1 MENADGLEGRMTRYV
16 DRSIDSL
23 RSELRDHYATKE
35 QFVEIKEQVAD
46 CEKSTDTYLTA
57 LRDSESRILGTF
69 DRAVVPAIKLQ
80 EQLLTTTTRLREAE
94 TQVALATV
102 ETKTTQTT
110 QTVTVT
116 PATIPPF
123 WTVIK
128 AWSGNVSIIG
138 GAFLTLV
145 AIAIIVIAWWV
156 WSVQHTPRP

>member
-23 RSELRDHYATKE
+23 RSELKDHYATKE

-94 TQVALATV
+94 TQIAVASV
-102 ETKTTQTT
+102 ETKTQTTQTT
-110 QTVTVT
+110 QTITVS
-116 PATIPPF
+116 PIPPF
-123 WTVIK
+123 WTIIK
-128 AWSGNVSIIG
+128 AWCANISVIG

-145 AIAIIVIAWWV
+145 AIAIVIIGWWI